1 MGDEGGTYLHKCAA
15 EQGTPELCTELIAG
29 GLSANAQ
36 DAKGNTPLHIAAK
49 SCNLEVARALC
60 ALGADVMARNKS
72 NRTPKM
78 VVRSH
83 LPSAF
88 SIRARSGPA
97 A

>member
-15 EQGTPELCTELIAG
+15 EQGSAQLCVELIAAG
-29 GLSANAQ
+29 VGANAQ
-36 DAKGNTPLHIAAK
+36 DDKGNTPLHVAAK

-60 ALGADVMARNKS
+60 EHGADVMARNKS

-78 VVRSH
+78 VVRSTPRPH
-83 LPSAF
+83 LSRF
-88 SIRARSGPA
+88 HGLA